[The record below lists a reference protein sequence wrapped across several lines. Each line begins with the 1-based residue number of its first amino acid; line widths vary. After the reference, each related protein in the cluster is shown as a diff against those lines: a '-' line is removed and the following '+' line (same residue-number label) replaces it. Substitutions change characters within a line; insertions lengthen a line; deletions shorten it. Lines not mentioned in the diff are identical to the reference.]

1 MALTLLFKTKRTR
14 IDTLELDAAISEA
27 HSGTNEVTDHPVE
40 DGADI
45 TDHVRVK
52 PDTVT
57 IEGIISNTPVI
68 AGNARFEGGLETS
81 EQNGVLVVSGVGADS
96 LDDARAE
103 SAYQQLLKI
112 KEDRLPVVIVT
123 SLRQYERMILERL
136 NVPRD
141 ARIGS
146 ALRFSATFREVRT
159 VASQRVSVTLPK
171 ARDKVRGG
179 KKTGTQA
186 PPAVENRVSFLKQ
199 GLTGIKK
206 WFAKP

>member
-1 MALTLLFKTKRTR
+1 MSLTLLFKKTRTR
-14 IDTLELDAAISEA
+14 IDTLELDAAIAEM
-27 HSGTNEVTDHPVE
+27 HSASNEITDHPVE

-68 AGNARFEGGLETS
+68 AGSARFEGGLETS
-81 EQNGVLVVSGVGADS
+81 EENGVLVVSGVGADS
-96 LDDARAE
+96 LDEARAD

-112 KEDRLPVVIVT
+112 KEDRLPVVIIT
-123 SLRQYERMILERL
+123 ELRQYDRMVLERL

-141 ARIGS
+141 ARVGS
-146 ALRFSATFREVRT
+146 ALRFSATFREIRT
-159 VASQRVSVTLPK
+159 VASQRVQITLPK
-171 ARDKVRGG
+171 ARAKVRGG
-179 KKTGTQA
+179 KKTGTPA